1 MAGPSGSD
9 PAGPAA
15 SQAGQGAAGAPPA
28 LHALILAGGSG
39 TRFWPL
45 SRRRRPK
52 QLLSLEGEDSLL
64 RETVGRLAPL
74 VPPRAV
80 WVCTTRELAAAVR
93 HELPDV
99 PPEQVLIEPEGRNTA
114 PAIGW
119 SVRSMPAAVRG
130 GVVAVLPADHH
141 VGEPERF
148 REVLAAAA
156 RVVAAEDRVMTLGVQ
171 PRWAE
176 TGYGYLE
183 LAAPDGEP
191 GAPGPGA
198 PGPGAPGPGAPGPG
212 APGPGAPAPGASN
225 PNAPN
230 PIAPEPAP
238 VRRVRRFVEKPS
250 PEDAARFAASGSHL
264 WNAGIF
270 VFRGGRLL
278 EELARHEPD
287 LAHGLEEIAA
297 APERLAEVY
306 PRLPARSIDYA
317 VMEKLDSLLT
327 LPLDCGWSD
336 LGSWA
341 ALDELLPA
349 DALGNT
355 GRGDRLALDATG
367 NLLFADSG
375 TIAVLGVEGLIVVR
389 TGDAVLVMPK
399 SRSQEVRR
407 LVQELAGRGREEL
420 L

>member
-1 MAGPSGSD
+1 LTAV
-9 PAGPAA
+9 AT
-15 SQAGQGAAGAPPA
+15 PPV
-28 LHALILAGGSG
+28 LNALILAGGSG

-52 QLLSLEGEDSLL
+52 QLLALEGEDSLL
-64 RETVGRLAPL
+64 RATVARLAPL
-74 VPPRAV
+74 VPPRAI

-93 HELPDV
+93 AELPEV

-119 SVRSMPAAVRG
+119 SVRSMPEAVRG
-130 GVVAVLPADHH
+130 GVVAVLPADHR
-141 VGEPERF
+141 VGEPESF
-148 REVLAAAA
+148 RDALAAAA
-156 RVVAAEDRVMTLGVQ
+156 REVAAQDRVMTLGVT

-183 LAAPDGEP
+183 LEADEEP
-191 GAPGPGA
+191 GGVQGGQGGQDVQRGQRVRQAPQVPR
-198 PGPGAPGPGAPGPG
+198 
-212 APGPGAPAPGASN
+212 
-225 PNAPN
+225 
-230 PIAPEPAP
+230 

-250 PEDAARFAASGSHL
+250 AEDAARFLGSGHYL

-278 EELARHEPD
+278 ELLARHEPE
-287 LAHGLEEIAA
+287 LARGLEEIAA

-317 VMEKLDSLLT
+317 VMEKLDSLVT
-327 LPLDCGWSD
+327 LALDCGWSD
-336 LGSWA
+336 LGSWG
-341 ALDELLPA
+341 ALEELLPA

-367 NLLFADSG
+367 NLLFSDSG
-375 TIAVLGVEGLIVVR
+375 TIAVLGVEDLIVVR